1 MSGIGDRVRKIVS
14 KHLGVEEGEVTDDAN
29 INDDL
34 GADSLDAVELVMAF
48 EEEFGV
54 DIPDEAVEKI
64 QTIEDAISL
73 IGELSGD

>member
-1 MSGIGDRVRKIVS
+1 MSGIGVRVRKIVS

-34 GADSLDAVELVMAF
+34 GADSLAAVELVMAF

-64 QTIEDAISL
+64 ETIEDAISL